1 VSGSMIQHILRV
13 FVFGAILAGHAATA
27 AAQPLAAGARRSA
40 TRLEIAPG
48 TKASYRV
55 REQLLGFNFPNDA
68 VGTTQSV
75 SGSITIAPDGA
86 MTSGSKITVD
96 LRTLKSDDERR
107 DNYLRDRTLQT
118 NQSPFAEFVARR
130 LTGLAAPIPASGKA
144 ALQLVGDM
152 TVHRVTSEIVWT
164 IDATLGPDRVT
175 GQAKTNFTFAKFGL
189 ILPRLPGLLSVD
201 DNIRLELDLVLKRTD
216 AS

>member
-1 VSGSMIQHILRV
+1 MKRSLRL
-13 FVFGAILAGHAATA
+13 FVFGLVLAGHVATA
-27 AAQPLAAGARRSA
+27 AAQTLAAGGRRAA

-68 VGTTQSV
+68 LGTTQSV

-86 MTSGSKITVD
+86 VAAGSKITVD
-96 LRTLKSDDERR
+96 LRTLKSDDDRR

-118 NQSPFAEFVARR
+118 NQSPYAEFVARR
-130 LTGLAAPIPASGKA
+130 LTGVPMPIPASGKA

-152 TVHRVTSEIVWT
+152 TVHRTTAEIVWT

-175 GQAKTNFTFAKFGL
+175 GQAKTSFPFAKFGL
-189 ILPRLPGLLSVD
+189 TIPRLPGLLSVD
-201 DNIRLELDLVLKRTD
+201 DNIRLELDLVLKRSD
-216 AS
+216 AP

>member
-1 VSGSMIQHILRV
+1 MVKRILRL
-13 FVFGAILAGHAATA
+13 FVIGIVLAGHAATA
-27 AAQPLAAGARRSA
+27 AAQNVAAGARGSSA

-86 MTSGSKITVD
+86 VASGSKITVD
-96 LRTLKSDDERR
+96 LRTLKSDDDRR

-130 LTGLAAPIPASGKA
+130 LTGLPVPIPTSGKA
-144 ALQLVGDM
+144 TLQLVGDM
-152 TVHRVTSEIVWT
+152 TVHRVTSEIVWA
-164 IDATLGPDRVT
+164 IDATLAQDRVT
-175 GQAKTNFTFAKFGL
+175 GQAKTNFPFAKFGL

-201 DNIRLELDLVLKRTD
+201 DNIRLELDLVLRRSD

>member
-1 VSGSMIQHILRV
+1 V
-13 FVFGAILAGHAATA
+13 
-27 AAQPLAAGARRSA
+27 AAGPRRTPA

-68 VGTTQSV
+68 VGTTQTV

-86 MTSGSKITVD
+86 VAGGSKITVD

-107 DNYLRDRTLQT
+107 DNYLRDRMLQASE
-118 NQSPFAEFVARR
+118 SPHAEFVARR
-130 LTGLAAPIPASGKA
+130 LTGTPLPIPTSGKA
-144 ALQLVGDM
+144 TLQLVGDM
-152 TVHRVTSEIVWT
+152 TVHRTTAEITWT
-164 IDATLGPDRVT
+164 IDATFSPDRVT
-175 GQAKTNFTFAKFGL
+175 GQARTNFPFAKFGL
-189 ILPRLPGLLSVD
+189 VIPRLPGLLSVD
-201 DNIRLELDLVLKRTD
+201 DNIKLELDLVLRRSD